1 MTAAPLDGPGPPAW
15 TRRPTGLSR
24 AVATELV
31 QRIVAGT
38 YPSGSLL
45 PTEPALCETF
55 SVSRTVVRESVKM
68 LQEKGLVRV
77 RQGSG
82 TVVADPDSWNLLDEQ
97 VLAASIAAEE
107 DSAILDDLV
116 VTRRLLEADMA
127 FVAARTIDPD
137 GLRQLRELVEQM
149 DAVVADWARYMPR
162 DKEFHDVV
170 MRASGNRIARGV
182 VRSLESQAADTARY
196 VGRPDTAGC
205 TASNRGH
212 REVYERIAAGDAPG
226 AAEAMSRHIT
236 EAWLARRTDGRGADR
251 LDRSHPSHPHRPQ
264 EGP

>member
-1 MTAAPLDGPGPPAW
+1 MPAAAVDEGAPAW
-15 TRRPTGLSR
+15 TRRPAGLSR

-38 YPSGSLL
+38 YPPGSTL

-82 TVVADPDSWNLLDEQ
+82 TVITDPDSWNLLDEQ
-97 VLAASIAAEE
+97 VLAASIGSER
-107 DSAILDDLV
+107 DSGILDDLV

-127 FVAARTIDPD
+127 FVAARSIDEA
-137 GLRQLRELVEQM
+137 GLARLRELVDLM
-149 DAVVADWARYMPR
+149 DTLVADWPRYKPT
-162 DKEFHDVV
+162 DKEFHDVI

-196 VGRPDTAGC
+196 VGQPDTADC
-205 TASNRGH
+205 VASNRGH
-212 REVYERIAAGDAPG
+212 REIYERIAAGDAAG
-226 AAEAMSRHIT
+226 AAAAMTRHIT
-236 EAWLARRTDGRGADR
+236 EAWLTRRPDTEGAARLER
-251 LDRSHPSHPHRPQ
+251 
-264 EGP
+264 

>member
-1 MTAAPLDGPGPPAW
+1 MSTTPLDESAPTW
-15 TRRPTGLSR
+15 TRRPAGLSR

-31 QRIVAGT
+31 ERIVAGT
-38 YPSGSLL
+38 YPPGSAL
-45 PTEPALCETF
+45 PTEPALCATF

-82 TVVADPDSWNLLDEQ
+82 TVITDPDSWNLLDEQ
-97 VLAASIAAEE
+97 VLAASIGSEP
-107 DSAILDDLV
+107 DVGILDDLV

-127 FVAARTIDPD
+127 FVTARAIDEA
-137 GLRQLRELVEQM
+137 GLARLRELVDLM
-149 DAVVADWARYMPR
+149 DTLVTDWPRYR
-162 DKEFHDVV
+162 AADKEFHDVI

-182 VRSLESQAADTARY
+182 VRSLESQAADAARY

-212 REVYERIAAGDAPG
+212 REIYERIAEG
-226 AAEAMSRHIT
+226 AAEGAATAMNRHIT
-236 EAWLARRTDGRGADR
+236 EAWLSRRHGTSGADR
-251 LDRSHPSHPHRPQ
+251 LAREPI
-264 EGP
+264 G

>member
-1 MTAAPLDGPGPPAW
+1 MAAAPLDGPAAPAW

-31 QRIVAGT
+31 ERIVAGT
-38 YPSGSLL
+38 YPPGGLL
-45 PTEPALCETF
+45 PTEPVLCETF
-55 SVSRTVVRESVKM
+55 SVSRTVIRESVKM

-82 TVVADPDSWNLLDEQ
+82 TVIADPDSWNLLDEQ
-97 VLAASIAAEE
+97 VLAASIGAEE

-127 FVAARTIDPD
+127 FVAARTASAEE
-137 GLRQLRELVEQM
+137 LEQLRELVELM
-149 DAVVADWARYMPR
+149 DTLVEDWSRYMPR

-182 VRSLESQAADTARY
+182 VRSLESQAAEAARY
-196 VGRPDTAGC
+196 VGRPDVRGC
-205 TASNRGH
+205 IASNRGH

-226 AAEAMSRHIT
+226 AAAAMDRHIT
-236 EAWLARRTDGRGADR
+236 EAWLARRTGGRGADR
-251 LDRSHPSHPHRPQ
+251 LDRTERP
-264 EGP
+264 EESS

>member
-1 MTAAPLDGPGPPAW
+1 MTGAPIDGPTPPAW
-15 TRRPTGLSR
+15 TRRPTGLSH

-31 QRIVAGT
+31 ERIVAGT
-38 YPSGSLL
+38 YPPGSLL
-45 PTEPALCETF
+45 PTEPVLCETF

-82 TVVADPDSWNLLDEQ
+82 TAIADPDSWNLLDEQ
-97 VLAASIAAEE
+97 VLAASIGAEE

-127 FVAARTIDPD
+127 FVAARTIGADD
-137 GLRQLRELVEQM
+137 LARLGELVELM
-149 DAVVADWARYMPR
+149 DTLVADWTRYIRR

-182 VRSLESQAADTARY
+182 VRSLESQAAEAARY
-196 VGRPDTAGC
+196 VGRPDAHGC
-205 TASNRGH
+205 AASNRGH
-212 REVYERIAAGDAPG
+212 REVYDRIAAGDATG
-226 AAEAMSRHIT
+226 AAAAMDRHIT
-236 EAWLARRTDGRGADR
+236 GAWLARRADGRGADR
-251 LDRSHPSHPHRPQ
+251 LDRTHRP
-264 EGP
+264 EESP

>member
-1 MTAAPLDGPGPPAW
+1 MSTAPLDEGAPAW
-15 TRRPTGLSR
+15 TRRPAGLSR

-38 YPSGSLL
+38 YPPGSAL

-82 TVVADPDSWNLLDEQ
+82 TVITDPDSWNLLDEQ
-97 VLAASIAAEE
+97 VLAASIGSERH
-107 DSAILDDLV
+107 SGILDDLV

-127 FVAARTIDPD
+127 FVAAHSIDEA
-137 GLRQLRELVEQM
+137 GLARLRELVDLM
-149 DAVVADWARYMPR
+149 DTLVADWPRYRPN
-162 DKEFHDVV
+162 DKEFHDVI

-182 VRSLESQAADTARY
+182 VRSLESQAADAARY
-196 VGRPDTAGC
+196 VGQPGTADC
-205 TASNRGH
+205 LASNRGH
-212 REVYERIAAGDAPG
+212 REIYERIAAGDAEG
-226 AAEAMSRHIT
+226 AAEAMNRHIT
-236 EAWLARRTDGRGADR
+236 EAWLSRRQGTGGADR
-251 LDRSHPSHPHRPQ
+251 LDREPIR
-264 EGP
+264 